1 VSRGAQD
8 RATVDGINQRQE
20 DQVLSDKKSSPDR
33 VFDGKR
39 VLITGGTGSLGQAL
53 LHRLLSGDAGQPSS
67 TIVFSRDE
75 EKQHH
80 LRIKY
85 QGANEIAFWIGDI
98 RDYAAVSA
106 CLRNVDIVFN
116 AAALKQV
123 PTCEYCPQ
131 EAILTNL
138 AGPDNIIRAIRDLR
152 LHVQTVVAI
161 STDKAV
167 KPVNVMGMTKA
178 LQERLFAT
186 ASLHTRETRFV
197 VVRYGNVLVSRGS
210 VIPLFND
217 QIRSGGPVT
226 ITQPDMTRFMLGLDD
241 AVDTIIAAVREGRT
255 AETYVPRIRSAR
267 VADVAT
273 ALIDGRPIKTKIT
286 GIRPGEK
293 LHEILVSEEEC
304 RRTFARAKYYVVR
317 SILPELSGPD
327 MDEPVLD
334 REFNSAENL
343 MTLDEVH
350 KMMSDANLIL
360 PHRGEGRRGE
370 LPGGPIRSGRQ

>member
-1 VSRGAQD
+1 M
-8 RATVDGINQRQE
+8 
-20 DQVLSDKKSSPDR
+20 
-33 VFDGKR
+33 
-39 VLITGGTGSLGQAL
+39 
-53 LHRLLSGDAGQPSS
+53 
-67 TIVFSRDE
+67 
-75 EKQHH
+75 
-80 LRIKY
+80 
-85 QGANEIAFWIGDI
+85 
-98 RDYAAVSA
+98 
-106 CLRNVDIVFN
+106 
-116 AAALKQV
+116 
-123 PTCEYCPQ
+123 
-131 EAILTNL
+131 
-138 AGPDNIIRAIRDLR
+138 
-152 LHVQTVVAI
+152 QTVVAI

-226 ITQPDMTRFMLGLDD
+226 ITHPDMTRFMLGLDD